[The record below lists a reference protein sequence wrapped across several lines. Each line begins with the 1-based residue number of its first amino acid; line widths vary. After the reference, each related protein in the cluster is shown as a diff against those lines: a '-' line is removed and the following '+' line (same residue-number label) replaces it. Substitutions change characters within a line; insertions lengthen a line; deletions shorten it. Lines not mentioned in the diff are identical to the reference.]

1 MDRSYLIIILALTT
15 FALVCAWMYRSKKKA
30 QSGTTHSA
38 LDERLEHGPENERD
52 RTGQSEVTRER

>member
-1 MDRSYLIIILALTT
+1 MERPYLIIILALVT

-38 LDERLEHGPENERD
+38 LDRRLEHGPANERD
-52 RTGQSEVTRER
+52 RTGHTEITGKR